1 MRTCKQLLNGII
13 LTTLLTICTVLFIL
27 QSIYFIIRGT
37 ESSEKQY
44 VKTVDGSPLAMP
56 ALVICNRM
64 PFSQDGVNSVNAA
77 IRQDQPMRYLL
88 QWTNPSLVEE
98 ADFMPMSQRY
108 MEQGQTALFQ
118 YMPQNVRNQ
127 TIDQMEYKCQSM
139 INSCTYQGMDIQ
151 AFDCC
156 RNVLYKLPTTKGL
169 CWMFYDRLLTQN
181 SSSPLHQFAI
191 TFQMTRN
198 SWYSEQAMPV
208 HPGVDVY
215 LKKNADDIVD
225 LIGQLENP
233 LRLMDKKGM
242 RVRMHKEERA
252 DLRRSSCGQTLGDAV
267 SVDNDNYANNRTNLL
282 MCVIMVSIQYCNCHP
297 LLAEMIPYDRMNY
310 RHFSYR
316 VNTTQVCTIDQYE
329 SCARRYID
337 LTRPSAWTEDIP
349 AYISGSAELKQCRSE
364 NPYPCVTTSYPG
376 MVDQYDLPP
385 VYRSTQDFV
394 ARLVL
399 EYTTTRVTEVLL
411 TKDPNL
417 YELLSYIGY
426 NLATWFAIGHMIW
439 SVYRLIRD
447 TVCCTNKVAPESPKR
462 VISISEPLEAQVVV
476 ETKESPSDVDAS

>member
-1 MRTCKQLLNGII
+1 
-13 LTTLLTICTVLFIL
+13 
-27 QSIYFIIRGT
+27 
-37 ESSEKQY
+37 
-44 VKTVDGSPLAMP
+44 
-56 ALVICNRM
+56 
-64 PFSQDGVNSVNAA
+64 
-77 IRQDQPMRYLL
+77 
-88 QWTNPSLVEE
+88 
-98 ADFMPMSQRY
+98 
-108 MEQGQTALFQ
+108 
-118 YMPQNVRNQ
+118 
-127 TIDQMEYKCQSM
+127 
-139 INSCTYQGMDIQ
+139 MDIQ

-198 SWYSEQAMPV
+198 SWYSEQTMPV

-233 LRLMDKKGM
+233 LRLLDKRGM

-267 SVDNDNYANNRTNLL
+267 SVDNHNYANNRTNLL

-297 LLAEMIPYDRMNY
+297 LIAEMIPYDRMNY

-349 AYISGSAELKQCRSE
+349 AYILGSAELKQCRRHIQ
-364 NPYPCVTTSYPG
+364 P
-376 MVDQYDLPP
+376 
-385 VYRSTQDFV
+385 DFV

-399 EYTTTRVTEVLL
+399 EYTTTRVTEVLV

-417 YELLSYIGY
+417 YELLSHIGY

-447 TVCCTNKVAPESPKR
+447 TVCCSNKVAPESPKR

-476 ETKESPSDVDAS
+476 ETKESPSDADAS